1 MKQEGSSLEKWQV
14 TVWSGAVKQSDVISG
29 MIEVSENNGV
39 CQKPN
44 SAYST
49 KQSRKISLLRGF
61 SL

>member
-39 CQKPN
+39 MEHCDD
-44 SAYST
+44 
-49 KQSRKISLLRGF
+49 RGHGA
-61 SL
+61 L